1 MKYSILTHFSFITL
15 HVKSTLLIRS
25 AFIQTGQKRASC
37 ILDTCVCDLHSCF
50 DAFFTAPLIL
60 AIRHKEIKTGGLHIF
75 YGRPNPKVQTHSSD
89 VDISVLCQCKFI
101 VLNPNISIYY
111 SALSSILT
119 VLNPNSQPKT
129 DATSTYDRSVY

>member
-1 MKYSILTHFSFITL
+1 M
-15 HVKSTLLIRS
+15 KSTLLIHS
-25 AFIQTGQKRASC
+25 TFIQTGQNRASC
-37 ILDTCVCDLHSCF
+37 ILDTCMCDLHSCF

-60 AIRHKEIKTGGLHIF
+60 AIRHNEIKTGGLHIF

-89 VDISVLCQCKFI
+89 VDISVLCQCKFV

-119 VLNPNSQPKT
+119 ANPKRMPLALTTAMYIKKTENSKT
-129 DATSTYDRSVY
+129 LLIC